1 MKICLKKILLAGA
14 AAVLLASQSFA
25 WTIRI
30 NGNGMNYEGAQRGNE
45 LVYRSKGKI
54 IGASRVLGGEIEY
67 RDGKGKIVGFAKK
80 SGNEWVFRDDR
91 GKIIGTAV
99 KLGKELIYKNTNS
112 SILGTAVVFGSTT
125 EYRSSNNAPIGKADT
140 DIMPLRPIPLERAV
154 YGSAP
159 AKPAPK
165 PAPKPS
171 SRNPSRHDP
180 HHLKD
185 HFPLRQPGLFD
196 LYSDP
201 HRR

>member
-14 AAVLLASQSFA
+14 AAVLLASPSFA

-54 IGASRVLGGEIEY
+54 IGVSRVLGGEIEY

-80 SGNEWVFRDDR
+80 TGNEWVFRDDR

-99 KLGKELIYKNTNS
+99 KLGKELIYKNANS

-125 EYRSSNNAPIGKADT
+125 EYRSSNNAPSRWNVLFTAVLLLNR
-140 DIMPLRPIPLERAV
+140 LR
-154 YGSAP
+154 
-159 AKPAPK
+159 
-165 PAPKPS
+165 
-171 SRNPSRHDP
+171 N
-180 HHLKD
+180 
-185 HFPLRQPGLFD
+185 LRRSLLQGIRQEMIHIITRIISL
-196 LYSDP
+196 
-201 HRR
+201 

>member
-14 AAVLLASQSFA
+14 AAVLLASPSFA

-45 LVYRSKGKI
+45 LVYRSKGKS
-54 IGASRVLGGEIEY
+54 IGVSRVLGGEIEY

-80 SGNEWVFRDDR
+80 TGNEWVFRDDR

-99 KLGKELIYKNTNS
+99 KLGKELIYKNANS

-140 DIMPLRPIPLERAV
+140 VRSRWNVLFTAVLLLNRLR
-154 YGSAP
+154 
-159 AKPAPK
+159 
-165 PAPKPS
+165 
-171 SRNPSRHDP
+171 N
-180 HHLKD
+180 
-185 HFPLRQPGLFD
+185 LRRSLLQVIRQEML
-196 LYSDP
+196 LIITRIISL
-201 HRR
+201 

>member
-1 MKICLKKILLAGA
+1 MPVDNHGDVIFQCGLHLNHCLNF
-14 AAVLLASQSFA
+14 S
-25 WTIRI
+25 
-30 NGNGMNYEGAQRGNE
+30 NGMNYEGAQRGNE

-54 IGASRVLGGEIEY
+54 IGVSRVLGGEIEY

-80 SGNEWVFRDDR
+80 TGNEWVFRDDR

-99 KLGKELIYKNTNS
+99 KLGKELIYKNANS
-112 SILGTAVVFGSTT
+112 SISTT

-171 SRNPSRHDP
+171 SRNPSRNDP
-180 HHLKD
+180 HHHKD

-196 LYSDP
+196 LYLDP